1 MTHTHFFKRSKA
13 ICRALGLGLLTL
25 CVSASLL
32 SCTSESEELKATLI
46 GPADVVSG
54 GAQIFTSTIDTQL
67 TTSCGT
73 ASAASTDTSDTSG
86 TSGTTSSPSSSPD
99 SSSTVTKYTINAY
112 IQFMLGETLLIKF
125 TYDEDQESFR
135 MVPSSSTAQTCPTT
149 DFISCNGTDGV
160 NPTCE
165 TTDNIS
171 CGGANSFIYTSK
183 LPLVTFQASSGT
195 IDWNNG
201 FTVNSSGSG
210 VEFMDLEFDMVS
222 ATGAIFSGTV
232 RCVSQ
237 Q

>member
-1 MTHTHFFKRSKA
+1 
-13 ICRALGLGLLTL
+13 
-25 CVSASLL
+25 
-32 SCTSESEELKATLI
+32 
-46 GPADVVSG
+46 
-54 GAQIFTSTIDTQL
+54 
-67 TTSCGT
+67 
-73 ASAASTDTSDTSG
+73 
-86 TSGTTSSPSSSPD
+86 
-99 SSSTVTKYTINAY
+99 
-112 IQFMLGETLLIKF
+112 MLGETLLIKF